1 MKSQNHFN
9 DNATK
14 SFPRRASL
22 SQRRRRRRRH
32 FSILSTPRYAKQ
44 FKSILLPSA
53 PNVFQFSLSV
63 PPLYMHEQ
71 MLGMG
76 ADPSP
81 PPKSLDPFSTFEVSE
96 SSLRGGGY
104 GTIEETKFSFF
115 FGDLI

>member
-22 SQRRRRRRRH
+22 SQRRRRRRRRH

-81 PPKSLDPFSTFEVSE
+81 PQRVLTPFQPLKCLSR
-96 SSLRGGGY
+96 L
-104 GTIEETKFSFF
+104 
-115 FGDLI
+115 

>member
-81 PPKSLDPFSTFEVSE
+81 PPQRVLTPFQPLKCLSR
-96 SSLRGGGY
+96 L
-104 GTIEETKFSFF
+104 
-115 FGDLI
+115 